1 MIMTKRILLSRV
13 IGGILGGIIVLTPF
27 GASAN
32 EITNSN
38 SNNKSSIISV
48 SEREKES
55 EHLYKTENG
64 RCYHK
69 NGCSYLKYSQI
80 KVTDEK
86 IKENELKPCSRC
98 LESKNNKVNQ
108 SEVEEDKKQSNKL
121 YRTKTGKCFHK
132 GNCKCLKK
140 SKIKVSR
147 EEIKEADLKPCFK
160 CCK

>member
-48 SEREKES
+48 SERKKES
-55 EHLYKTENG
+55 EQLYKTENG

-80 KVTDEK
+80 KVTVEK
-86 IKENELKPCSRC
+86 IKQIELKPCSRC
-98 LESKNNKVNQ
+98 FKSKKNKVNQ

-121 YRTKTGKCFHK
+121 YRAKTGKV
-132 GNCKCLKK
+132 L
-140 SKIKVSR
+140 S
-147 EEIKEADLKPCFK
+147 
-160 CCK
+160 

>member
-1 MIMTKRILLSRV
+1 MIITKRILLSRV
-13 IGGILGGIIVLTPF
+13 IGGILGGIIALTPF
-27 GASAN
+27 GVSAN

-38 SNNKSSIISV
+38 SNNKSSIISE
-48 SEREKES
+48 SLREKES
-55 EHLYKTENG
+55 EHLYKAENG

-86 IKENELKPCSRC
+86 IKENELKPCSKC
-98 LESKNNKVNQ
+98 LKSKNNKVNQ
-108 SEVEEDKKQSNKL
+108 SEIEEDKKQSNKL

-132 GNCKCLKK
+132 ENCKCLKK
-140 SKIKVSR
+140 SKIKVNR
-147 EEIKEADLKPCFK
+147 EEIKEANLKPCFK

>member
-13 IGGILGGIIVLTPF
+13 IGGILGGVIALTPF
-27 GASAN
+27 GVSAN

-48 SEREKES
+48 SERKKES
-55 EHLYKTENG
+55 EQLYKTENG

-86 IKENELKPCSRC
+86 IKENELKPCSKC
-98 LESKNNKVNQ
+98 LKSKNNKVNQ

-121 YRTKTGKCFHK
+121 YRAKTGKV
-132 GNCKCLKK
+132 L
-140 SKIKVSR
+140 S
-147 EEIKEADLKPCFK
+147 
-160 CCK
+160 

>member
-1 MIMTKRILLSRV
+1 M
-13 IGGILGGIIVLTPF
+13 GGFLGVVMGLTPF

-55 EHLYKTENG
+55 EHLYKAENG

-98 LESKNNKVNQ
+98 FKSKNNKVNQ
-108 SEVEEDKKQSNKL
+108 SEIEEDKKQSNKL
-121 YRTKTGKCFHK
+121 YKNR
-132 GNCKCLKK
+132 
-140 SKIKVSR
+140 KVLS
-147 EEIKEADLKPCFK
+147 
-160 CCK
+160 

>member
-38 SNNKSSIISV
+38 SNDKSSIISV

-55 EHLYKTENG
+55 EHLYKAENG

-108 SEVEEDKKQSNKL
+108 SEVEENKKQSNKL
-121 YRTKTGKCFHK
+121 YRTKTGKC
-132 GNCKCLKK
+132 LKK
-140 SKIKVSR
+140 SRKVNR
-147 EEIKEADLKPCFK
+147 EEIKEQLKPCFK

>member
-38 SNNKSSIISV
+38 SNDKSSIISV

-55 EHLYKTENG
+55 EHLYKAENG

-108 SEVEEDKKQSNKL
+108 SEVEENKKQSNKL
-121 YRTKTGKCFHK
+121 YRTKTGKC
-132 GNCKCLKK
+132 LKK
-140 SKIKVSR
+140 SKIKVNR
-147 EEIKEADLKPCFK
+147 EEIKEANLKPCFK

>member
-1 MIMTKRILLSRV
+1 MIITKRILLSRI

-27 GASAN
+27 GVSAN
-32 EITNSN
+32 EITNLN
-38 SNNKSSIISV
+38 SNNKPSIISV

-108 SEVEEDKKQSNKL
+108 SEVEENKKQSNKL

-132 GNCKCLKK
+132 ENCKCLKK
-140 SKIKVSR
+140 SKIKVNR
-147 EEIKEADLKPCFK
+147 EEIKEANLKPCFK